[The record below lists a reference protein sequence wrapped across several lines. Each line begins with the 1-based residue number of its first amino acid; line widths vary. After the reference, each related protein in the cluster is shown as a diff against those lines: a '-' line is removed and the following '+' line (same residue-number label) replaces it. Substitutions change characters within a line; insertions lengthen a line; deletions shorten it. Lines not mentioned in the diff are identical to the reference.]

1 MSPRF
6 KATPKF
12 QFFDLVVIGAGPTG
26 LSGAVN
32 GASEGLHTCLVE
44 RGEIGG
50 QARHSS
56 RVENYLGFP
65 SGISGPQL
73 TSRAYN
79 QALEFGVECL
89 RGVSVEACLSEGK
102 LKLLTLDSGITLL
115 SRAVLLA
122 SGLKWRKL
130 KASNAEM
137 YLDHGVYYGANM
149 DMGPKLR
156 DKHIVVVGG
165 ANSAGQASVW
175 FSKFAKKVTQ
185 LVRGEKLSTMSE
197 YLIDKLRKMPNVEIC
212 YSCEVAE
219 CIGGSVLGDDGGRL
233 THVKL
238 ASGEVIESDAMFVF
252 IGAVP
257 HTSWLDGT
265 CSLDKFGFVETDG
278 NLMTRCNGLFAAGDV
293 RSGSI
298 KRIAA
303 GVGEG
308 AMAVAHIHKYLEDV
322 K

>member
-12 QFFDLVVIGAGPTG
+12 SFFDLVVIGAGPAG

-44 RGEIGG
+44 RGDIGG

-65 SGISGPQL
+65 NGISGPQL

-89 RGVSVEACLSEGK
+89 RGVSVQACQSEGK
-102 LKLLTLDSGITLL
+102 IKLLTLDTGHTLL

-122 SGLKWRKL
+122 SGLKWRRL
-130 KASNAEM
+130 GAANTEM
-137 YLDHGVYYGANM
+137 YLDRGVYYGANM

-156 DKHIVVVGG
+156 DQNVVVVGG

-175 FSKFAKKVTQ
+175 FSKFARKVTQ
-185 LVRGEKLSTMSE
+185 VVRGPKLSAMSE
-197 YLIDKLRKMPNVEIC
+197 YLIDRLGKLKNVEVR
-212 YSCEVAE
+212 YSCEVDT
-219 CIGGSVLGDDGGRL
+219 CIGGSVLPMDGGTL

-238 ASGEVIESDAMFVF
+238 SNGDIVQADAMFVF

-257 HTSWLDGT
+257 HTDWLMGT

-278 NLMTRCNGLFAAGDV
+278 QLMTRCAGLFAAGDV